1 MMSSR
6 SMQNYIMPY
15 AMIALVDEKL
25 LKVVTESGYILTI
38 SIIVSWLCFKQINS
52 LFSQY
57 EPMTTAAVEVI
68 GAVCRRL
75 TWSKYLFY
83 LKHFV
88 HVLQTGIAEQK
99 LAVRYTSCAFV
110 LFL

>member
-1 MMSSR
+1 
-6 SMQNYIMPY
+6 
-15 AMIALVDEKL
+15 
-25 LKVVTESGYILTI
+25 
-38 SIIVSWLCFKQINS
+38 
-52 LFSQY
+52 
-57 EPMTTAAVEVI
+57 MTTAAVEVI

-99 LAVRYTSCAFV
+99 LAVRYTSYAFV
-110 LFL
+110 FFL